1 MKTKNTPL
9 IALTLAAALSASA
22 ADFSIEGQYFLS
34 NAAQASLETSCTVSF
49 YSTEDASGPL
59 YETNG
64 VRLVTDANGCFVIS
78 ASAPD
83 SVGLPDTFWV
93 GVKPSGHDEEIHP
106 RFRVAPVP
114 FAFAS
119 DEAQLIST
127 DKEFELAGTAT
138 IDRLDVSGDVETEDF
153 VVMANSVIKTKNLKL
168 DSAKIKSITIPDAGI
183 LGLFN
188 AKGATPSFD
197 YDKVSSEK
205 AASVETH
212 IEDSGSWYTY
222 DHARDKSME
231 CSYTFEGDG
240 FLLVAIK
247 AEPKRCPAP
256 RLSVRVGGT
265 VIYNRAVG
273 GDMGGVVKRFMTVPY
288 RSGEEV
294 SLKLTASGGGI
305 AIPFGEQDY
314 YRANIGVK
322 LQLVKFGR
330 D

>member
-1 MKTKNTPL
+1 MKTKNPPL

-22 ADFSIEGQYFLS
+22 ADFSIEGRLLQS
-34 NAAQASLETSCTVSF
+34 EAVQASVETSCTVSF
-49 YSTEDASGPL
+49 YRTEDASGPL

-83 SVGLPDTFWV
+83 RLADLPDTFWV
-93 GVKPSGHDEEIHP
+93 GVKPSGREEIRP

-168 DSAKIKSITIPDAGI
+168 DSAKIKSITIPNAGI
-183 LGLFN
+183 LGIFN

-212 IEDSGSWYTY
+212 IDDSGSWYTY
-222 DHARDKSME
+222 DHARDKSLE